1 MEYKGKQKYEK
12 YNHDNRIPQYTTQQ
26 GSGAGVVTDREIR
39 CKWCGM
45 PEKFLK
51 PHRVIWHSA
60 DCMEGM
66 PSEDEYW
73 FFVNGTCKDGLDCKI
88 TKENHC
94 TFG

>member
-1 MEYKGKQKYEK
+1 MGEDK
-12 YNHDNRIPQYTTQQ
+12 
-26 GSGAGVVTDREIR
+26 EIR

-51 PHRVIWHSA
+51 PHRSMIWHSA

-66 PSEDEYW
+66 PSDDEYW
-73 FFVNGTCKDGLDCKI
+73 FFVNGTCKDGLACKI